1 VLRHEVMVLGRQVAR
16 PRPDWADRAVL
27 AQLDAD
33 QGAADGLQDRGG
45 QRRAGGYGYRQVG
58 ARQPARRGADVQVPG
73 DGDQDL
79 VVEFDHLAA
88 ERGPGGGWR
97 AYRAPPFRR
106 VPAWRQPGRS
116 RAGGGPGRQ
125 APRWLLPPLRRTG

>member
-1 VLRHEVMVLGRQVAR
+1 MACRTAAASAELVATVTGRSA
-16 PRPDWADRAVL
+16 PGSRA
-27 AQLDAD
+27 
-33 QGAADGLQDRGG
+33 
-45 QRRAGGYGYRQVG
+45 RRA
-58 ARQPARRGADVQVPG
+58 ADVQVPG

-125 APRWLLPPLRRTG
+125 APRWLLPPRRRTG